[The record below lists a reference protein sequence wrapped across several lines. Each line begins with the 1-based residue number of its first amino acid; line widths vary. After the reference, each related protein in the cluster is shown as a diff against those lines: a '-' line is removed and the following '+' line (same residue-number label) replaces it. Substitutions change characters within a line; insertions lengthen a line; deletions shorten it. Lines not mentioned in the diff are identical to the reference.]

1 MIAVLSDYY
10 SRSLQLGAAIA
21 IGSAIL
27 GMRFQVNS
35 AWLVLGGAAIGWLA
49 FHWDIQFSLL
59 LWLIAIE
66 ICIIQTLK
74 YTPNPHPA
82 GK

>member
-1 MIAVLSDYY
+1 MWSQNRDY

-49 FHWDIQFSLL
+49 FSLG
-59 LWLIAIE
+59 
-66 ICIIQTLK
+66 
-74 YTPNPHPA
+74 YTI
-82 GK
+82 